1 MNFIFDKE
9 KLRDMHQVIS
19 LFQKFDKYKFCLD
32 RESLYFDLLPSF
44 QLDQYKIHKHGD
56 DVIAFNN
63 WAFLNKE
70 AENYY
75 TITGEIKPEAWN
87 SGDKVWHVDFICVKD
102 VRKVMKWT
110 KNYFTNLIG
119 YNQPVNYLR
128 IAEDGTIT
136 RKSKKLTH
144 GQS

>member
-1 MNFIFDKE
+1 LLLITGPF
-9 KLRDMHQVIS
+9 
-19 LFQKFDKYKFCLD
+19 LD
-32 RESLYFDLLPSF
+32 
-44 QLDQYKIHKHGD
+44 
-56 DVIAFNN
+56 
-63 WAFLNKE
+63 KE
-70 AENYY
+70 AEHYY
-75 TITGEIKPEAWN
+75 TTTGDINPEDWN

-110 KNYFTNLIG
+110 RNYFTKLIG

-136 RKSKKLTH
+136 RRSKKLTH

>member
-1 MNFIFDKE
+1 MDLIFDKK
-9 KLRDMHQVIS
+9 KLQDMHTTIS
-19 LFQKFDKYKFCLD
+19 LYKKFDRYKD
-32 RESLYFDLLPSF
+32 TTREELFYHILPSF
-44 QLDQYKIHKHGD
+44 KLNQYKIHKNGD
-56 DVIAFNN
+56 NVIAFTN

-75 TITGEIKPEAWN
+75 TTTGEIKPEAWN

-110 KNYFTNLIG
+110 RNYFTNLIG

-136 RKSKKLTH
+136 RRSKKLTH